1 MLKCHEPET
10 TVMTLRRQLTFI
22 IATLFVLLFIGTFAI
37 NVHNTRAYLN
47 DQLNS
52 ISQDMAT
59 SLGLTLS
66 PYMAENDMV
75 VIESHVNALYD
86 SGYYREIVIS
96 DIDGKPLIERISSH
110 PVEKVPNWFIN
121 MFPLQTPQGES
132 LIMSGWTQAG
142 SVKVSAHPEFAYIR
156 LWSTCVQ
163 SFYLFLIGFAVLFGL
178 VMIVLHYVL
187 RPLKAV
193 QKQAEAISNKE
204 YVIQAQIPWTRELRD
219 VVTAMNLMSSK
230 IKELFNQQE
239 ETLERIRNEAYTDT
253 TTGLPNRTYFT
264 MRLQQMI
271 ESGSRFELGALFFI
285 EISHL
290 AEINKKSGHMAGDT
304 LLKSVAQLI
313 RQQVTRFS
321 VNEVLTARLSG
332 TTFAVAISGMT
343 EKQAEAFALA
353 FAREMASLHGKGLTP
368 FSEVGHIGFAFHWN
382 QSLSELLSEADM
394 ALRAAQIKGP
404 NTTHYHQNHL
414 ISEFDTL
421 TATQWIAL
429 LNRVIEEKRFTLLV
443 QAVMNPDDP
452 PSVKHHEVLLRIAN
466 DENKLIPASLF
477 IPMIH
482 HYGLTKALDKM
493 IVATVL
499 DLLDRPENK
508 MKKIAVNLMPASVS
522 DPEFVNWLSSELA
535 RKPALAKRI
544 LFELDDYGIAQN
556 LHAAQ
561 TFQQAVSSSGAGI
574 GIDHFGRNVTTLSSI
589 GKLTPVYLKIDGSF
603 IRLIDKNRDN
613 QRFVEILVNMAHAQ
627 DICVIAESIENE
639 KEMELVKN
647 LHVDGLQGYA
657 LHRPEIWMSNI
668 PEDRNNS

>member
-1 MLKCHEPET
+1 
-10 TVMTLRRQLTFI
+10 
-22 IATLFVLLFIGTFAI
+22 
-37 NVHNTRAYLN
+37 
-47 DQLNS
+47 
-52 ISQDMAT
+52 
-59 SLGLTLS
+59 
-66 PYMAENDMV
+66 
-75 VIESHVNALYD
+75 
-86 SGYYREIVIS
+86 
-96 DIDGKPLIERISSH
+96 
-110 PVEKVPNWFIN
+110 
-121 MFPLQTPQGES
+121 
-132 LIMSGWTQAG
+132 
-142 SVKVSAHPEFAYIR
+142 
-156 LWSTCVQ
+156 
-163 SFYLFLIGFAVLFGL
+163 
-178 VMIVLHYVL
+178 
-187 RPLKAV
+187 
-193 QKQAEAISNKE
+193 
-204 YVIQAQIPWTRELRD
+204 
-219 VVTAMNLMSSK
+219 
-230 IKELFNQQE
+230 
-239 ETLERIRNEAYTDT
+239 
-253 TTGLPNRTYFT
+253 
-264 MRLQQMI
+264 
-271 ESGSRFELGALFFI
+271 
-285 EISHL
+285 
-290 AEINKKSGHMAGDT
+290 
-304 LLKSVAQLI
+304 
-313 RQQVTRFS
+313 
-321 VNEVLTARLSG
+321 
-332 TTFAVAISGMT
+332 
-343 EKQAEAFALA
+343 
-353 FAREMASLHGKGLTP
+353 
-368 FSEVGHIGFAFHWN
+368 
-382 QSLSELLSEADM
+382 
-394 ALRAAQIKGP
+394 
-404 NTTHYHQNHL
+404 
-414 ISEFDTL
+414 
-421 TATQWIAL
+421 
-429 LNRVIEEKRFTLLV
+429 
-443 QAVMNPDDP
+443 MNPDDP